1 MVCNNNEEYKGIFYG
16 NNEED
21 EPEFYEGGAHFSYI
35 ELYKILEKIANSKK
49 IENNKEKEN
58 KLVVNLNN
66 LNKQIKSRNNI
77 IGKDNLIYDKIKNK
91 GEEEK
96 NSEKNILINKDSKP
110 IHKRKKTLAI
120 SSFTITDKRIQSLL
134 NKNFITKKQNEKLSP
149 EKIIYNNRPVSLN
162 IKNSKVKKKINNKN
176 ELSLKKGKKK
186 NVSIDNC
193 KNNEKKLSFSYENL
207 NKFSSP
213 SNSICFKQKSNNIN
227 YVSPILYKNKV
238 LNTSALIQNSLIK
251 HSLKKKIK
259 DYLIISIRESKS
271 KSRNVKSKIKNQ
283 NLENKNEDSRC
294 SQNSKT
300 KHSKTFH
307 NEPILTNNQINN
319 DNKKHIKVQSSKIKN
334 KPHSLEKTIKQKDQ
348 NNNNNIN
355 NNNNHNINS
364 INNVYNCNNNNQ
376 NQIKSYSNR
385 SKKITNYPN
394 SIYHHHPKNIY
405 IKLQNLAFPF
415 NSKKPVIYNIK
426 PVYISQNNSIRSTYN
441 LNGQLSSR
449 NKKSNHNK
457 TSNNQFSICKQ
468 MHNLQI
474 HLSKNSTSNT
484 LIPNTNYNNYYKNSK
499 EKTIPYKRI
508 INKIKMI
515 NNLSNSKINKNN
527 LTQSKNKNKKRKT
540 NV

>member
-16 NNEED
+16 NNDD

-35 ELYKILEKIANSKK
+35 KLYKILEKIANNQK
-49 IENNKEKEN
+49 IANNKEKEN

-77 IGKDNLIYDKIKNK
+77 IGKDNLIYDKIKIK

-96 NSEKNILINKDSKP
+96 NSEKNILINKDYKTN
-110 IHKRKKTLAI
+110 HKRKKTLPI

-364 INNVYNCNNNNQ
+364 INNIYNYNNNNQ

-499 EKTIPYKRI
+499 EKTTPYKRI
-508 INKIKMI
+508 IDKIKMI
-515 NNLSNSKINKNN
+515 SNLSNSKINKTN
-527 LTQSKNKNKKRKT
+527 LTLSKNKKRKN

>member
-1 MVCNNNEEYKGIFYG
+1 M
-16 NNEED
+16 
-21 EPEFYEGGAHFSYI
+21 
-35 ELYKILEKIANSKK
+35 
-49 IENNKEKEN
+49 
-58 KLVVNLNN
+58 
-66 LNKQIKSRNNI
+66 
-77 IGKDNLIYDKIKNK
+77 
-91 GEEEK
+91 
-96 NSEKNILINKDSKP
+96 
-110 IHKRKKTLAI
+110 
-120 SSFTITDKRIQSLL
+120 
-134 NKNFITKKQNEKLSP
+134 
-149 EKIIYNNRPVSLN
+149 
-162 IKNSKVKKKINNKN
+162 
-176 ELSLKKGKKK
+176 
-186 NVSIDNC
+186 
-193 KNNEKKLSFSYENL
+193 
-207 NKFSSP
+207 
-213 SNSICFKQKSNNIN
+213 
-227 YVSPILYKNKV
+227 
-238 LNTSALIQNSLIK
+238 
-251 HSLKKKIK
+251 
-259 DYLIISIRESKS
+259 
-271 KSRNVKSKIKNQ
+271 
-283 NLENKNEDSRC
+283 
-294 SQNSKT
+294 
-300 KHSKTFH
+300 
-307 NEPILTNNQINN
+307 
-319 DNKKHIKVQSSKIKN
+319 HIKVQSSKIKN

-364 INNVYNCNNNNQ
+364 INNIYNCNNNNQ

>member
-16 NNEED
+16 NNDD

-35 ELYKILEKIANSKK
+35 KLYKILEKIANNQK
-49 IENNKEKEN
+49 IANNKEKEN

-77 IGKDNLIYDKIKNK
+77 IGKDNLIYDKIKIK

-96 NSEKNILINKDSKP
+96 NSEKNILINKDYKTN
-110 IHKRKKTLAI
+110 HKRKKTLPI

-134 NKNFITKKQNEKLSP
+134 NKNFITKKNNEKLSP
-149 EKIIYNNRPVSLN
+149 EKIVYNNRPVSLN
-162 IKNSKVKKKINNKN
+162 IKNSKVKKKINHKN

-193 KNNEKKLSFSYENL
+193 KNNEKKLSFSCENL

-213 SNSICFKQKSNNIN
+213 SNSICIKPKSNNIN
-227 YVSPILYKNKV
+227 YVSPNIYKNKV
-238 LNTSALIQNSLIK
+238 LNTSVLIQNSLIK

-271 KSRNVKSKIKNQ
+271 KSRNIKSKIKSN

-294 SQNSKT
+294 SKNSKT

-307 NEPILTNNQINN
+307 NNEPILSNNKINN
-319 DNKKHIKVQSSKIKN
+319 DNKKHIKNESSKLKN

-355 NNNNHNINS
+355 NI
-364 INNVYNCNNNNQ
+364 YNYNNNQ

-499 EKTIPYKRI
+499 EKTTPYKRI
-508 INKIKMI
+508 IDKIKMI
-515 NNLSNSKINKNN
+515 SNLSNSKINKTN
-527 LTQSKNKNKKRKT
+527 LTLSKNKKRKN

>member
-16 NNEED
+16 NNDED

-35 ELYKILEKIANSKK
+35 ELYKILEKIANNNK

-364 INNVYNCNNNNQ
+364 INNIYNCNNNNQ

-484 LIPNTNYNNYYKNSK
+484 LISNTNYNSNYNKYVFSKNSK
-499 EKTIPYKRI
+499 EKNFLYNNF
-508 INKIKMI
+508 INKIKLI
-515 NNLSNSKINKNN
+515 NNLSNSKVIKSN
-527 LTQSKNKNKKRKT
+527 LILNKNKK
-540 NV
+540 

>member
-16 NNEED
+16 NNDED

-35 ELYKILEKIANSKK
+35 ELYKILEKIANNHK

-364 INNVYNCNNNNQ
+364 INNIYNYNNNNQ

-499 EKTIPYKRI
+499 EKTTPYKRI
-508 INKIKMI
+508 IDKIKMI
-515 NNLSNSKINKNN
+515 SNLSNSKINKTN
-527 LTQSKNKNKKRKT
+527 LTLSKNKKRKN

>member
-16 NNEED
+16 NNDD

-35 ELYKILEKIANSKK
+35 KLYKILEKIANNQK
-49 IENNKEKEN
+49 IANNKEKEN

-77 IGKDNLIYDKIKNK
+77 IGKDNLIYDKIKIK

-96 NSEKNILINKDSKP
+96 NSEKNILINKDYKTN
-110 IHKRKKTLAI
+110 HKRKKTLPI

-134 NKNFITKKQNEKLSP
+134 NKNFITKKNNEKLSP
-149 EKIIYNNRPVSLN
+149 EKIVYNNRPVSLN
-162 IKNSKVKKKINNKN
+162 IKNSKVKKKINHKN

-193 KNNEKKLSFSYENL
+193 KNNEKKLSFSCENL

-213 SNSICFKQKSNNIN
+213 SNSICIKPKSNNIN
-227 YVSPILYKNKV
+227 YVSPNIYKNKV
-238 LNTSALIQNSLIK
+238 LNTSVLIQNSLIK

-364 INNVYNCNNNNQ
+364 INNIYNYNNNNQ